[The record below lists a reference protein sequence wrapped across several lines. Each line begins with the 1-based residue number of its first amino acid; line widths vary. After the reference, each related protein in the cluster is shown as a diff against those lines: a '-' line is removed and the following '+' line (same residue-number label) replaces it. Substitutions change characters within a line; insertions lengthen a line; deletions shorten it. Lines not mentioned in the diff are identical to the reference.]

1 MFQFRRFPS
10 YTYLFQYMI
19 HAYCTC
25 VFPHSDISGSK
36 LICSSPKLF
45 AACHVL
51 HRLLMPRHSPCAL
64 FCLTFLEQSPVQYLV
79 LLNYAGSTEVFNKI
93 VFTLRQRK
101 LRFPPPAFRRASGPL
116 RFLFLFA
123 PDPLAPGSAASWGNG
138 SLSLFWFSEL
148 CRLNRSSSYKIVFT
162 LSSEKTSL
170 PSVRLPANLRPAPF
184 PLPLQ
189 CKPASAGLRIGSVF
203 FHNAVSV
210 RPSQAAPSVALL
222 FSFLCSVFKVH

>member
-64 FCLTFLEQSPVQYLV
+64 FSLTFLEQSPVQYLV
-79 LLNYAGSTEVFNKI
+79 LLNYAGSTRSFFRNCFYPILKFSTICFLEFI
-93 VFTLRQRK
+93 HPFRCMHSLCC
-101 LRFPPPAFRRASGPL
+101 LAF
-116 RFLFLFA
+116 FL
-123 PDPLAPGSAASWGNG
+123 P
-138 SLSLFWFSEL
+138 
-148 CRLNRSSSYKIVFT
+148 
-162 LSSEKTSL
+162 LSSFQGAVRIHL
-170 PSVRLPANLRPAPF
+170 HVPSKLNNA
-184 PLPLQ
+184 
-189 CKPASAGLRIGSVF
+189 RIK
-203 FHNAVSV
+203 
-210 RPSQAAPSVALL
+210 
-222 FSFLCSVFKVH
+222 KV